1 METLLEE
8 EARISKKV
16 KALEDRLI
24 KQEEA
29 IRIMQNKHTV
39 DHEILSNHE
48 KRLTDLEKEVYTW

>member
-8 EARISKKV
+8 NVTRIGNKII
-16 KALEDRLI
+16 ALEDRLI

-29 IRIMQNKHTV
+29 IRIMQKKHTV

-48 KRLTDLEKEVYTW
+48 KRLTDLEKEV